1 MEPLLIIIILVALAL
16 LLYAVEAFLIPGFGI
31 AGISATVCVV
41 IADVMMYVNYDATT
55 ATVGLLISIIVVLF
69 LFWLL
74 TRPTV
79 LDKATLK
86 ANIDSTNATTAQLSV
101 CVGDKGYALTRLAL
115 IGNAH
120 IEGKD
125 VEVKSAGGFIDEGTP
140 VIVAAVQDAL
150 ILVKPLKDNEQ

>member
-16 LLYAVEAFLIPGFGI
+16 LLYAVEAFLIPGMGI
-31 AGISATVCVV
+31 AGIGATVCVV
-41 IADVMMYVNYDATT
+41 AADLMMYAYYDATT
-55 ATVGLLISIIVVLF
+55 ATVGLLISIVVVLF

-74 TRPTV
+74 TRPAV
-79 LDKATLK
+79 IERATLK

-101 CVGDKGYALTRLAL
+101 SVGDKGYALTRLAL

-125 VEVKSAGGFIDEGTP
+125 VEVKSAEGFIDEGTP
-140 VIVAAVQDAL
+140 VVVAAVQDAL
-150 ILVKPLKDNEQ
+150 ILVKPLKDNE